1 MLRISAPVKAT
12 AQRFALP
19 AFVFLAAMLAVLGKA
34 DVLLFGHLRVAVADA
49 VAPLLETVV
58 RPIDS
63 AAETI
68 ERIENMVDIYRQ
80 NDQLREENQRLLTW
94 QQVAQRLSV
103 ENEELR
109 VLAKLVPD
117 HAVTS
122 VSARVIADSGGAFLR
137 NVLIDAGASDGIK
150 RGEAALTGAG
160 LVGRVAEVGGRT
172 ARVLLLTDLNS
183 HIPVMLEATNA
194 RAVLDGDN
202 SDQPLLAYIQSKEPV
217 KPGDRIVTS
226 GSGGV
231 FPPGIPVGVVAST
244 EGGVVRVA
252 TFAALSRLE
261 FVRVVDYGLEG
272 LLPEDQIPPARTV
285 KGARPHTPKAGR

>member
-1 MLRISAPVKAT
+1 
-12 AQRFALP
+12 
-19 AFVFLAAMLAVLGKA
+19 KA

-68 ERIENMVDIYRQ
+68 KRIENMVDIYRQ

-137 NVLIDAGASDGIK
+137 NVLIDAGASDGI
-150 RGEAALTGAG
+150 
-160 LVGRVAEVGGRT
+160 
-172 ARVLLLTDLNS
+172 
-183 HIPVMLEATNA
+183 
-194 RAVLDGDN
+194 
-202 SDQPLLAYIQSKEPV
+202 
-217 KPGDRIVTS
+217 
-226 GSGGV
+226 
-231 FPPGIPVGVVAST
+231 
-244 EGGVVRVA
+244 
-252 TFAALSRLE
+252 
-261 FVRVVDYGLEG
+261 
-272 LLPEDQIPPARTV
+272 
-285 KGARPHTPKAGR
+285 